1 MVFVPPTSAPLGN
14 LPPKPMV
21 PVPDDDVKKGIAMI
35 VISTVL
41 FAALWVLVKLLSNR
55 YSVYEISFFR
65 NFFALIPACLML
77 YRHGDFNVLKVA
89 RISGHVWRAVLGVVS
104 MMLGF
109 ASYTMMPLANAV
121 AISFMSPLVITALSV
136 PLLGEKVGIHRWAA
150 VVVGFV
156 GVLVIVN
163 PGEGF
168 LNQGALVAIGAAVVS
183 SLAMITIRQLN
194 KTDHPVAIVFYFTLF
209 ASLFTALP
217 LPFVWVTPVDLHDWM
232 LMLGMGIA
240 GGAGQHFMTRAFGL
254 APASVISPFNYIS
267 LLWSTFAGWLVW
279 GDVPLANVFLGAT
292 VVVASGLFILYRESR
307 KGIVR

>member
-14 LPPKPMV
+14 LPPQPMAPV
-21 PVPDDDVKKGIAMI
+21 PVDDVKKGIAMI
-35 VISTVL
+35 FVSTVL
-41 FAALWVLVKLLSNR
+41 FAALWVLVKLLSDR
-55 YSVYEISFFR
+55 YSVYELSFFR
-65 NFFALIPACLML
+65 NFFALIPAGLML
-77 YRHGDFNVLKVA
+77 VRHGNFKVLKVV
-89 RISGHVWRAVLGVVS
+89 RISGHVWRAVLGVTA

-136 PLLGEKVGIHRWAA
+136 PLLGETVGIHRWTA
-150 VVVGFV
+150 VVVGFL

-168 LNQGALVAIGAAVVS
+168 LTQGALVAIGAAVVS

-209 ASLFTALP
+209 ASLFTAIP
-217 LPFVWVTPVDLHDWM
+217 LPFIWVTPVDMHDWS
-232 LMLGMGIA
+232 LLILMGIA
-240 GGAGQHFMTRAFGL
+240 GGAGQHFLTRAFGL
-254 APASVISPFNYIS
+254 APAAVISPFNYIS

-279 GDVPLANVFLGAT
+279 GDMPMLHVFVGAA
-292 VVVASGLFILYRESR
+292 VVVVSGLFILYRESR

>member
-14 LPPKPMV
+14 LPPQPMV

-65 NFFALIPACLML
+65 NFFALIPAGLML
-77 YRHGDFNVLKVA
+77 YRHGDFKVLKVA

-194 KTDHPVAIVFYFTLF
+194 RTDHPVAIVFYFTLF

-217 LPFVWVTPVDLHDWM
+217 LPFIWVTPVDLHDWM
-232 LMLGMGIA
+232 LM
-240 GGAGQHFMTRAFGL
+240 H
-254 APASVISPFNYIS
+254 
-267 LLWSTFAGWLVW
+267 
-279 GDVPLANVFLGAT
+279 
-292 VVVASGLFILYRESR
+292 
-307 KGIVR
+307 K